1 MFTAILII
9 LFGYLLW
16 FIVRPWAAA
25 YARRKMAERFE
36 RMVRDKFGFPPPP
49 PGGGRRASSPPPSDR
64 GPRQPGGQ
72 KIPDGVGEYVE
83 FEEIDVEY
91 SGKEQTSS
99 RPSGYQPR
107 EPRVSDAEW
116 EDVP

>member
-16 FIVRPWAAA
+16 FIVRPWVAA
-25 YARRKMAERFE
+25 YARRKMSERFE
-36 RMVRDKFGFPPPP
+36 RMVREQFGFPPPP
-49 PGGGRRASSPPPSDR
+49 KGGRRASSPPPPDR
-64 GPRQPGGQ
+64 GPRRPGGQ

-83 FEEIDVEY
+83 FEEIDAKAAHE
-91 SGKEQTSS
+91 SQAS
-99 RPSGYQPR
+99 RPSDGYQPR